1 MDDLP
6 LGALF
11 SALAVLIFLSAFF
24 SGSETAL
31 MAINRYRL
39 QHLVKQKHKSA
50 LRVQKLLER
59 PDRLIGLILLGNN
72 FVNILASSLATV
84 IALRLYGEAGIAAA
98 AGILTLLVLIFGEV
112 APKTL
117 AALYPER
124 VAFSAAW
131 ILPLLLKLFYPLV
144 WLVNLLANCFLFALG
159 IRLKQAPGT
168 VLSTEELRTV
178 VAEAGAL
185 LPERFRNML
194 LTILD
199 LESATVEDVMIPR
212 QDIQGIDLDDPLE
225 TVLEQI
231 KTCPH
236 THLPVFKQN
245 LDHVVGVLCV
255 RKLLLASPSASLTKE
270 TLCQALEEAYFVPES
285 MPLHQALADF
295 KQNHKRFALVV
306 DEYGDVQGLVT
317 LEDILQ
323 ELIGELTGHSNLV
336 QKQADGSYLVDA
348 SISLRELNRLTGWN
362 LPTSGPKT
370 LNGLIMEHLET
381 IPNPGTSL
389 KLNGFQVEILEMEGN
404 AVKKAK
410 FYLPE
415 SMQPAA

>member
-1 MDDLP
+1 M
-6 LGALF
+6 AL
-11 SALAVLIFLSAFF
+11 
-24 SGSETAL
+24 
-31 MAINRYRL
+31 NRYRL

-50 LRVQKLLER
+50 IRAQKLLER

-98 AGILTLLVLIFGEV
+98 AGILTLLILIFGEV

-117 AALYPER
+117 AAIYPEK
-124 VAFSAAW
+124 VAFSAVW

-144 WLVNLLANCFLFALG
+144 WLVNLLANCVLFLLG

-168 VLSTEELRTV
+168 LLSTEELRTV

-185 LPERFRNML
+185 LPERYRNML

-199 LESATVEDVMIPR
+199 LESATVEDVMVPR
-212 QDIQGIDLDDPLE
+212 TDIEGIDLDDPLE
-225 TVLEQI
+225 TIVEQI
-231 KTCPH
+231 KTSPH
-236 THLPVFKQN
+236 LRLPVFKQN
-245 LDHVVGVLCV
+245 LDNVIGVLSI
-255 RKLLLASPSASLTKE
+255 RTLLPLLSTASLSKE
-270 TLCQALEEAYFVPES
+270 TLCQKLEEAYFVPES

-323 ELIGELTGHSNLV
+323 ELVGELAGHPSLV
-336 QKQADGSYLVDA
+336 QKQADGSYVVDA
-348 SISLRELNRLTGWN
+348 SISLRELNRITGWR
-362 LPTSGPKT
+362 LPTGGPKT
-370 LNGLIMEHLET
+370 LNGLIMEYLEA
-381 IPNPGTSL
+381 IPSPGTSL
-389 KLNGFQVEILEMEGN
+389 RLNGFQVEILEVEGN
-404 AVKKAK
+404 TVKKAK
-410 FYLPE
+410 FYPSELI
-415 SMQPAA
+415 QPAA